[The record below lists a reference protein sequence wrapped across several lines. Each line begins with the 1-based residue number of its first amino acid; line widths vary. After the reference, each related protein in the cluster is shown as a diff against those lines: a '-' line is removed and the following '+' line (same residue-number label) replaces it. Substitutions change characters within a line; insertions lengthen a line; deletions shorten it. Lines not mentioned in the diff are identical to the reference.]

1 MTGRRRPTWTRVPTR
16 VRAFERGVRRV
27 ILGDIG
33 PDCRP
38 LVPLPMARSAG
49 ELGIALPGRVL
60 VRTGT
65 GDIGWSPG
73 DRGGQGRQDN
83 ERNERG
89 DEHIGKGGDV
99 MTVRL
104 FACMMG
110 WLCVDVSIVSL
121 FYACSVW
128 PYAGIPSGV
137 STGRNKGTRRSSSP
151 GPFGGSIVKS
161 PPLKGNI

>member
-1 MTGRRRPTWTRVPTR
+1 MTRRRRPTWTRVPTR

-38 LVPLPMARSAG
+38 LVALPVARSAG

-65 GDIGWSPG
+65 GDIGWTPG

-83 ERNERG
+83 ERNECG
-89 DEHIGKGGDV
+89 GEHVSDDKEV
-99 MTVRL
+99 NTVIFLVGILRRL
-104 FACMMG
+104 R
-110 WLCVDVSIVSL
+110 
-121 FYACSVW
+121 ACSPLVPP
-128 PYAGIPSGV
+128 PYI
-137 STGRNKGTRRSSSP
+137 
-151 GPFGGSIVKS
+151 
-161 PPLKGNI
+161 